1 MVDDP
6 AFKAN
11 VIDNPRSWF
20 NDQRVVS
27 HIVRRL
33 VCEYGYAGKV
43 SDTYDERGE
52 YSFRVPYDVF
62 RRDVEKALRDAQD
75 GAPFHQRPSV

>member
-52 YSFRVPYDVF
+52 YSFRVPYDVCGF
-62 RRDVEKALRDAQD
+62 RKFWTLISGNSDHFVL
-75 GAPFHQRPSV
+75 GI